1 MDSPTSINRTEQTTN
16 TKHEQYSAK
25 KWNLNY
31 SGNLLKRGGILR
43 ERERERERDA
53 PCLIGIISIVEC
65 INRKLNLKQLLQD
78 SVAATHNSST
88 TKP

>member
-16 TKHEQYSAK
+16 TKHERYSAK

-31 SGNLLKRGGILR
+31 SGNLPEEGRHF

-53 PCLIGIISIVEC
+53 PCLNGIISVMEC

>member
-1 MDSPTSINRTEQTTN
+1 MDSPTSINRREQTTN

-31 SGNLLKRGGILR
+31 SGNLLKREGILK
-43 ERERERERDA
+43 ERERDA
-53 PCLIGIISIVEC
+53 PCLNGIISIVEC